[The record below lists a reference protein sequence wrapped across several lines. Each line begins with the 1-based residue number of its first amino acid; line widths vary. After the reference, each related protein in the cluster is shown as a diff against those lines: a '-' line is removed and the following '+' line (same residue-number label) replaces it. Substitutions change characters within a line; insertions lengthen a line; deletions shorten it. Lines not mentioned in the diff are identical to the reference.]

1 MPQRPPSK
9 LVSLVGKDLDANIRT
24 AWKEGK
30 FRPTVV
36 LIGIMPVSDRVYA
49 VPLVNY
55 ENAPGGQL
63 MLPQRIITKGETIHR
78 AAWALLSDAF
88 TLELPPQFSHP
99 KVKCYGYY
107 DHKMPVDRRPEG
119 FSSGKRYYFAEVDLD
134 SVGIKPKRP
143 ELQKDPNPV
152 RTLTALTGLHSI
164 RAALANLP
172 SEDKRWA
179 SVDSITEALQRRYE
193 RDTKEAARTKRKIA
207 A

>member
-1 MPQRPPSK
+1 MPQRPASK
-9 LVSLVGKDLDANIRT
+9 LISLVGMDLDANIRS
-24 AWKEGK
+24 AYREGK
-30 FRPTVV
+30 FRPTVA
-36 LIGIMPVSDRVYA
+36 LIGIMPVSDGVYA

-63 MLPQRIITKGETIHR
+63 MLPQRILGKDETVHR
-78 AAWALLSDAF
+78 ASWALLSDAF
-88 TLELPPQFSHP
+88 TLELPATFSYP
-99 KVKCYGYY
+99 KVKCFGYY
-107 DHKMPVDRRPEG
+107 DHTMPPGRRPLG
-119 FSSGKRYYFAEVDLD
+119 FTHGKRYYFAEVDLD
-134 SVGIKPKRP
+134 LVGVKAKRP

-152 RTLTALTGLHSI
+152 LALTPLASLQAI

-193 RDTKEAARTKRKIA
+193 RDKKAAARTKQIA